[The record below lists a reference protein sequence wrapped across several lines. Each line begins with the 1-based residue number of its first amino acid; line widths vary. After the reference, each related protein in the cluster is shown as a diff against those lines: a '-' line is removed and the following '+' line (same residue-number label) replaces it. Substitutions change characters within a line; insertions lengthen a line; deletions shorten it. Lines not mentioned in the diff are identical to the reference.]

1 MSDIIESPSIVTK
14 TTSFTISGTKIIV
27 SDLGGKW
34 REEININHIS
44 YVRCD
49 SESTTHRTIG
59 GVLGVFGMLIL
70 ALSYQRIFIYVK
82 DVLTWTSVI
91 LLLMGIVLFL
101 YKTSKSIMTI
111 TLTGVD
117 KSLKYQLEDVS
128 NKKIQEFI
136 SKVLPVF
143 EAS

>member
-1 MSDIIESPSIVTK
+1 
-14 TTSFTISGTKIIV
+14 
-27 SDLGGKW
+27 
-34 REEININHIS
+34 
-44 YVRCD
+44 
-49 SESTTHRTIG
+49 
-59 GVLGVFGMLIL
+59 MLIL